1 MELKVNVSWDEEA
14 SVYVAL
20 CDEIGLALESESYD
34 KLVERVIS
42 TVPEL
47 IELNKIECEAYSF
60 LTKERRVTCA

>member
-1 MELKVNVSWDEEA
+1 MDLKVIITWDEDA

-34 KLVERVIS
+34 KLIERVMN

-47 IELNKIECEAYSF
+47 IELNKINCSSYSF
-60 LTKERRVTCA
+60 LTQERRVGCA